1 MSGSCPAV
9 TVWDS
14 NQRQGSVGGE
24 TIDVR
29 GQWIWFVLI
38 DRRCPINGQAT
49 QDETQEDWQVQP
61 VAAPHQQLVPAS
73 YKHASLTF
81 RRACSDVL
89 LIELSGT
96 WHRHS
101 PR

>member
-1 MSGSCPAV
+1 MDTPLRMRPRRIGTFS
-9 TVWDS
+9 
-14 NQRQGSVGGE
+14 
-24 TIDVR
+24 
-29 GQWIWFVLI
+29 QWLH
-38 DRRCPINGQAT
+38 RT
-49 QDETQEDWQVQP
+49 K
-61 VAAPHQQLVPAS
+61 QLVPAS
-73 YKHASLTF
+73 YKHASLTL